1 MALQELIDWLSNSYT
16 TVITTVAQR
25 IDTFYTLITHSERA
39 AVAFLAGLLILYV
52 TVALTVLFDEAY
64 QAYKRMPK

>member
-1 MALQELIDWLSNSYT
+1 MALQELIDWLSNTYN
-16 TVITTVAQR
+16 TVLDSIITR

-64 QAYKRMPK
+64 QAYKRMPR